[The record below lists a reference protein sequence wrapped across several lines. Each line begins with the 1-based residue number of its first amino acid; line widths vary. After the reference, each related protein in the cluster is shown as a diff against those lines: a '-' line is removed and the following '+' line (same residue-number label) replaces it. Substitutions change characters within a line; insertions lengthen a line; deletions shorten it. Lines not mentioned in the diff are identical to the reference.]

1 MSPSNGKLYFPEAL
15 TSRGWCRDVVVII
28 ADGFIETI
36 ATGVA
41 APADSIRHK
50 GIALPGIGN
59 LHSHGFQRGM
69 AGLSERGGPQDDHF
83 WSWREIMYR
92 FLAVLTPDDVEA
104 ITALAFMEMLE
115 AGFTAVAEFHYL
127 HNEIDGRA
135 YAAPDELV
143 GRIAA
148 AAATTGIGLT
158 LLPVF
163 YAHGGFR
170 GAPPNPGQRRFVTSL
185 DAYAKLL
192 DAARQA
198 IAPLSDAR
206 IGVAPHS
213 LRAVTPDELKQLI
226 ALAGDGVIHLHA
238 AEQIREVEDCIAA
251 LGARPVDWLLDNAP
265 VDERWCLIHAT
276 QMSEK
281 ETDRLARS
289 GAVAGLCPITEANL
303 GDGIF
308 PAVRYLGAHG
318 TMGIGTD
325 SNIAIS
331 VAGELRALDY
341 AQRLRDRARN
351 RLAPDGSSSGRR
363 LFDLAAS
370 GGAKALDRR
379 IGTLASGARADITV
393 LDPEHPALIGR
404 AEDRCLDSWIFAATD
419 SPIDSVYVGGEK
431 LVSHGV
437 HRDRRSI
444 LARWRA
450 TAARLRDAL

>member
-15 TSRGWCRDVVVII
+15 TSRGWCRDVVII
-28 ADGFIETI
+28 VTDGVIETI
-36 ATGVA
+36 ATGVP
-41 APADSIRHK
+41 APADAVRHK
-50 GIALPGIGN
+50 GIAVPGIGN
-59 LHSHGFQRGM
+59 LHSHAFQRGM

-104 ITALAFMEMLE
+104 ISALAFMEMLE

-127 HNEIDGRA
+127 HNDIGGRP
-135 YAAPDELV
+135 YAAPGEMA

-148 AAATTGIGLT
+148 AAAATGIGLT

-163 YAHGGFR
+163 YAHGGFG
-170 GAPPNPGQRRFVTSL
+170 GAAPNPGQRRFVTSL
-185 DAYAKLL
+185 DSYETLL
-192 DAARQA
+192 DAARRA
-198 IAPLSDAR
+198 IAPLPDAR

-213 LRAVTPDELKQLI
+213 LRAVTPDELTHLV

-238 AEQIREVEDCIAA
+238 AEQLREVDDCVAV
-251 LGARPVDWLLDNAP
+251 LGARPVEWLLDNAP
-265 VDERWCLIHAT
+265 VNARWCLVHAT
-276 QMSEK
+276 QMEK
-281 ETDRLARS
+281 LETVRLART
-289 GAVAGLCPITEANL
+289 GAVAGLCPVTEANL

-308 PAVRYLGAHG
+308 PATTYLGAG
-318 TMGIGTD
+318 GAIGIGTD

-351 RLAPDGSSSGRR
+351 RLAPDGASSGRR
-363 LFDLAAS
+363 LFDLAAA
-370 GGAKALDRR
+370 GGAQALDRR
-379 IGTLASGARADITV
+379 IGTLAAGARADIVV

-404 AEDRCLDSWIFAATD
+404 AEDRRLDSWLFAATD
-419 SPIDSVYVGGEK
+419 RPIVSVYVGGRQVVAK
-431 LVSHGV
+431 GA
-437 HRDRRSI
+437 HRDRAAI
-444 LARWRA
+444 LARWRI